1 MADAWRPLELNDYD
15 KSRCRYH
22 LSYNSGANIPAGD
35 LARLEEAMAR
45 IPDDY
50 FYTRVIE
57 HLDRCDKAYRISQI
71 FRVEDQPQPSRIERI
86 TGDTDRAIYQSDPI
100 KADRDYREI
109 YLREVDRLAETL
121 YVANY
126 RREEVRRYAFERSG
140 AEFIM
145 AVPGPADTSV
155 STRIVQYTGFHSWR

>member
-1 MADAWRPLELNDYD
+1 MTRLELNDFD

-22 LSYNSGANIPAGD
+22 LGYNSGANIPAGD

>member
-1 MADAWRPLELNDYD
+1 MELNEYD

-22 LSYNSGANIPAGD
+22 LGYNSGAQVPAGD
-35 LARLEEAMAR
+35 MARLEEAMNR
-45 IPDDY
+45 VPDSY
-50 FYTRVIE
+50 FYSRVLD
-57 HLDRCDKAYRISQI
+57 HLNRCDRAWDLSQV
-71 FRVEDQPQPSRIERI
+71 FRLDDQPMPSRIERI

-126 RREEVRRYAFERSG
+126 RREHVRRYAFERSG

-145 AVPGPADTSV
+145 TIPGPADTAV
-155 STRIVQYTGFHSWR
+155 GTRIASHTGSINWR

>member
-1 MADAWRPLELNDYD
+1 MELNEYD

-22 LSYNSGANIPAGD
+22 LGYNSGAQVPAGD
-35 LARLEEAMAR
+35 MARLEEAMNR
-45 IPDDY
+45 IPDSY
-50 FYTRVIE
+50 FYSRILD
-57 HLDRCDKAYRISQI
+57 HLNRCDRAWDLSQI
-71 FRVEDQPQPSRIERI
+71 FRNADQPMPSRIERI

-100 KADRDYREI
+100 KSDRDYREI

-126 RREEVRRYAFERSG
+126 RREYVRRYAFERSG

-145 AVPGPADTSV
+145 TIPGPADTAV
-155 STRIVQYTGFHSWR
+155 GTRIALHTGALGWR